1 MPFEA
6 PKGGGGLEG
15 LELLFKLQALK
26 QAQLDRQEDQ
36 RRDMLRTALSVV
48 GAGGDPSSLLGGLDQ
63 GTAAAL
69 MSARDAQMR
78 AQEQDAFAQLTQ
90 PQVAG
95 AYGAALAPVAD
106 TAGNI
111 TPPSNEERLRAL
123 DAYTARA
130 RAMGVPEQ
138 MIPTVVQQ
146 AEVYAQ
152 GAARSQQEQVST
164 ERRASA
170 ERRASQDRAAGIAAA
185 ADARQEAYVRGREER
200 QAARELE
207 KEKRMREDAA
217 VENYSDQIAASSMG
231 LLDPRANTELS
242 RQIASSFG
250 GQAPE
255 LMTRIGDRARAKV
268 AGFKTEIE
276 LKESAKTADV
286 QAIADAWNVPRSSAR
301 AILGGA
307 AIIDPVMDEP
317 GPSAV
322 IPVSQGGAQKM
333 LENRQALADMIGIVG
348 DLEGTF
354 DRARRANAGG
364 PLIGEEGPQAFLRAI
379 GAQQPEAA
387 EFDTKRKF
395 ATRKAIEAFKDPRP
409 SDFDIR
415 FYLSMF
421 PSLSELYSGSAEGRF
436 KALEDMLR
444 MQALSPYNRDIQS
457 QIRARRDDFTPADRR
472 VQRAME
478 RYANAGP
485 DDTDAAAAFDTEL
498 SAWKRTRGNRFQ
510 LPNSGNASD
519 SPGVD
524 AAREYMSRN
533 GFGGP

>member
-111 TPPSNEERLRAL
+111 TPPSNEERLRAI

-185 ADARQEAYVRGREER
+185 ADARQEAN
-200 QAARELE
+200 ALARE
-207 KEKRMREDAA
+207 KRAEARQLAAEQRAREDADI
-217 VENYSDQIAASSMG
+217 ENFSDQIAASSMG
-231 LLDPRANTELS
+231 YLDPRANTELS

-250 GQAPE
+250 GRAPE
-255 LMTRIGDRARAKV
+255 VMTRIGDRARAKI
-268 AGFKTEIE
+268 AGFNMEVQGREVANTANVRAAAEGWGVTE
-276 LKESAKTADV
+276 S
-286 QAIADAWNVPRSSAR
+286 QAR
-301 AILGGA
+301 AILNDA
-307 AIIDPVMDEP
+307 AIMDPVMDEP
-317 GPSAV
+317 GPSSV
-322 IPVSQGGAQKM
+322 IPVAKGGAQKM
-333 LENRQALADMIGIVG
+333 LENRQALADMMGIVT

-364 PLIGEEGPQAFLRAI
+364 PLVGEEGPQTFLRAL

-387 EFDTKRKF
+387 EFDTKRRF
-395 ATRKAIEAFKDPRP
+395 AIRKMIEAAKDPRP

-415 FYLSMF
+415 FYASMF

-444 MQALSPYNRDIQS
+444 MQALSPYNSDVQK
-457 QIRARRDDFTPADRR
+457 QIKARRDDFTPADRR
-472 VQRAME
+472 LQRAMD
-478 RYANAGP
+478 RYANAGAE
-485 DDTDAAAAFDTEL
+485 DTDAAAAFETEL